1 MRVFGCKTFVYIPK
15 VERSKLDVKT
25 RQRIFIRY
33 GMDKFGYKFYDLIG
47 KKVIQSKD
55 VVFVEDQTLRDVNK
69 AKYQW
74 SSLVMM
80 SI

>member
-1 MRVFGCKTFVYIPK
+1 
-15 VERSKLDVKT
+15 
-25 RQRIFIRY
+25 
-33 GMDKFGYKFYDLIG
+33 MDKFGYKFYDLIG